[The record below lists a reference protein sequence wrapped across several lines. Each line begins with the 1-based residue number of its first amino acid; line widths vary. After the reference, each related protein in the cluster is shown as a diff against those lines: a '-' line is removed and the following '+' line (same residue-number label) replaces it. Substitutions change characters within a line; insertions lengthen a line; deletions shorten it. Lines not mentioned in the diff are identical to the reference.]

1 MSLAKLTPTKHVTNY
16 MFGTTR
22 NILLGTSLAYAIQNK
37 YYLHIP
43 IIIIMPSVYAGYHI
57 YENKNDI
64 KDWIFK

>member
-1 MSLAKLTPTKHVTNY
+1 MSFAKLTPTKHVTNY

-22 NILLGTSLAYAIQNK
+22 NILLGVGLAYAIQNK
-37 YYLHIP
+37 SYLHIP

>member
-1 MSLAKLTPTKHVTNY
+1 

-22 NILLGTSLAYAIQNK
+22 NILLGVGLAYAIQNK
-37 YYLHIP
+37 SYLHIP